1 MLHHPTEEKLRQLK
15 LNGMLQALNER
26 EKNNGLSFEEQL
38 GLLVDREILVR
49 DNRRLAAR
57 LHQARLQG
65 ACMADI
71 DYRKSRGLDKS
82 LLQSLQSS
90 HWIQDPTNILI
101 TGPCG
106 AGKTFLGRALGHQAC
121 LLGYRAL
128 WLRLP
133 RLFEELFIA
142 QADGSLI
149 KFFQSLKRID
159 VLILDDFG
167 LDAFTDQQRRIFLEI
182 IEDRHELRCTIM
194 TSQVPVDQWHQLIGH
209 TTLADAILDRIVHN
223 AYKIELDGGDSMR
236 KIKAFKK
243 NLV

>member
-1 MLHHPTEEKLRQLK
+1 
-15 LNGMLQALNER
+15 MLQALKEIN
-26 EKNNGLSFEEQL
+26 KNNGLSFEEQL

-49 DNRRLAAR
+49 DNRRLTMR
-57 LHQARLQG
+57 LRQARLQG

-82 LLQSLQSS
+82 LLQSLQSP

-106 AGKTFLGRALGHQAC
+106 AGKTFLGRALGHQSC
-121 LLGYRAL
+121 LMGYRAL

-133 RLFEELFIA
+133 RLFEELLVA
-142 QADGSLI
+142 QADGSLV

-167 LDAFTDQQRRIFLEI
+167 LDALNDQQRRFFLEV
-182 IEDRHELRCTIM
+182 IEDRHESRCTIM

-209 TTLADAILDRIVHN
+209 ATLADAILDRLVHN
-223 AYKIELDGGDSMR
+223 AYKIEMTAVDSMR
-236 KIKAFKK
+236 KINARKK
-243 NLV
+243 KLL